1 MANERAYIDETQS
14 LRNVIGNPKAQVA
27 YTRHAEEQM
36 MKRQIDRMDVRRVLE
51 TGTVEAIDLRPG
63 GDETWNVRGRDLD
76 GRDLIVVCA
85 VFEDLIKVKIVTA
98 FPR

>member
-1 MANERAYIDETQS
+1 MANEPAYIDETQS
-14 LRNVIGNPKAQVA
+14 LHNVLGNPRAVVA

-36 MKRQIDRMDVRRVLE
+36 TKRQIDRLDVRRVLE
-51 TGTVEAIDLRPG
+51 TGTVEAIDTRPG

-76 GRDLIVVCA
+76 GRELIVVCV
-85 VFEDLIKVKIVTA
+85 VFEDLIRVKIVTA